1 VLASGLVLYSTAR
14 AGSGFALIG
23 SAEAIMG
30 AGIGLAM
37 TPATDSI
44 MGTLPPERASV
55 GSAMNDTVR
64 QVGGALGVAILGS
77 VLSSH
82 YRGGMDGAVHGLPAG
97 ARDAAS
103 DSITGATAVAERVG
117 GAAGHT
123 LQQAANGAFVDGMQI
138 AMLVA
143 AGVTLVGA
151 LVALVLL
158 PARAEQT
165 EAAHAP
171 APARLTVAEPVAA

>member
-1 VLASGLVLYSTAR
+1 
-14 AGSGFALIG
+14 
-23 SAEAIMG
+23 MG

-82 YRGGMDGAVHGLPAG
+82 YRDGMDGAADGMPAG
-97 ARDAAS
+97 AAHAAH
-103 DSITGATAVAERVG
+103 DSIAGASAVAERIG
-117 GAAGHT
+117 GAAGQALHHT
-123 LQQAANGAFVDGMQI
+123 ANLAFVDGMQI

-143 AGVTLVGA
+143 AAVTVAGA
-151 LVALVLL
+151 LVAL
-158 PARAEQT
+158 
-165 EAAHAP
+165 AAPPRRHRAP
-171 APARLTVAEPVAA
+171 APAAARRRRSPVEAVPA

>member
-1 VLASGLVLYSTAR
+1 VLYSTA
-14 AGSGFALIG
+14 GPESGFGLIG
-23 SAEAIMG
+23 AAEAIMG

-82 YRGGMDGAVHGLPAG
+82 YRDGMDGAAQSLPAEAG
-97 ARDAAS
+97 HAAH
-103 DSITGATAVAERVG
+103 DSIAGASAVADRIG
-117 GAAGHT
+117 GAAGTALHH
-123 LQQAANGAFVDGMQI
+123 AANVAFVDGMQI

-143 AGVTLVGA
+143 AAVTVVGA
-151 LVALVLL
+151 FVALVLL
-158 PARAEQT
+158 PARAPK
-165 EAAHAP
+165 AAP
-171 APARLTVAEPVAA
+171 APHAAAEPVAA

>member
-1 VLASGLVLYSTAR
+1 
-14 AGSGFALIG
+14 
-23 SAEAIMG
+23 
-30 AGIGLAM
+30 
-37 TPATDSI
+37 
-44 MGTLPPERASV
+44 
-55 GSAMNDTVR
+55 MNDTVR

-97 ARDAAS
+97 AGDAAS

>member
-1 VLASGLVLYSTAR
+1 
-14 AGSGFALIG
+14 
-23 SAEAIMG
+23 
-30 AGIGLAM
+30 M

-82 YRGGMDGAVHGLPAG
+82 YRDGMDGTAHELPAG
-97 ARDAAS
+97 AAHAAH
-103 DSITGATAVAERVG
+103 DSIAGASAVADRIG
-117 GAAGHT
+117 GAAGQALHHT
-123 LQQAANGAFVDGMQI
+123 ASLAFVDGMQI

-143 AGVTLVGA
+143 AAVTVVGA
-151 LVALVLL
+151 AVALVLL
-158 PARAEQT
+158 PARAT
-165 EAAHAP
+165 EAMAATSAARAP
-171 APARLTVAEPVAA
+171 RGIAEPAAA